1 MLHLVEAIMGK
12 HEVHAVGTAQQ
23 PTAVEGP
30 PRGRVV
36 GLVLGLT
43 VAVALMLLALVLP
56 AAHSG
61 PDKLPIAVSGP
72 QAAQRELVGKLE
84 AAHPG
89 AFNVVTKADADE
101 VAAAIKDRSVVG
113 GLSLTP
119 SGVTVQTASAAG
131 APYTTLLRSIG
142 TAMTDQGLKVTYVD
156 VVPYPSGDP
165 AGSGLTALGLPL
177 VFGGMASAVS
187 LSTLLK
193 RRWWL
198 RVAASIAFSVLAG
211 LAATAI
217 LQFWIGT
224 LEGNYWEAALTMMLG
239 IAAISLTVLGLESL
253 FGYPG
258 LLVGALVML
267 FVSNP
272 LSGIATGWQ
281 WLPHPWGAFGQWLPI
296 GATGNAMR
304 SVGFFEG
311 AQAGGSLLVLLGWA
325 IFGVVLTTIAH
336 LRHRRARE
344 AAASVADAQG
354 AELVAV

>member
-1 MLHLVEAIMGK
+1 MGK
-12 HEVHAVGTAQQ
+12 HEVHAGTAIQSA
-23 PTAVEGP
+23 TVGGP
-30 PRGRVV
+30 PPGRVF
-36 GLVLGLT
+36 GLVLGLA
-43 VAVALMLLALVLP
+43 VAVSLMVLALVLP

-61 PDKLPIAVSGP
+61 ADNLPIAVSGSP
-72 QAAQRELVGKLE
+72 AVQQELVGKLE

-89 AFNVVTKADADE
+89 AFDIVTKTDAAG

-113 GLSLTP
+113 GISLTQ

-131 APYTTLLRSIG
+131 APYVTLLRSIG

-156 VVPYPSGDP
+156 VVPYPSADP

-177 VFGGMASAVS
+177 VFGGMASAVT

-198 RVAASIAFSVLAG
+198 RVIASLAFSVFAG

-224 LEGNYWEAALTMMLG
+224 LEGNYWEEALTMMMG

-253 FGYPG
+253 FGYVG

-272 LSGIATGWQ
+272 LSGIASGPQ
-281 WLPHPWGAFGQWLPI
+281 WLPHPWGTLGQWLPI
-296 GATGNAMR
+296 GAAGNSMR
-304 SVGFFEG
+304 GVGFFDG
-311 AQAGGSLLVLLGWA
+311 ALAGGSLLILLGWVV
-325 IFGVVLTTIAH
+325 FGVALTTIAH
-336 LRHRRARE
+336 FRHVRARQR
-344 AAASVADAQG
+344 AAAVAAQP
-354 AELVAV
+354 ELVAA

>member
-1 MLHLVEAIMGK
+1 MGK
-12 HEVHAVGTAQQ
+12 HEVHAAAAAQQ
-23 PTAVEGP
+23 VAPVAGP
-30 PRGRVV
+30 PRGRIL

-43 VAVALMLLALVLP
+43 AAVALMLLALVLP

-61 PDKLPIAVSGP
+61 PDQLPIAVSGP
-72 QAAQRELVGKLE
+72 QAAQREFVGTLA

-89 AFNVVTKADADE
+89 AFDVISKADAAQ
-101 VAAAIKDRSVVG
+101 VATAIRDRSVVG
-113 GLSLTP
+113 GISLTQ
-119 SGVTVQTASAAG
+119 SGATVQTASAAG
-131 APYTTLLRSIG
+131 APYVTLLHTVG

-156 VVPYPSGDP
+156 VAPYPSAGP

-198 RVAASIAFSVLAG
+198 RVTASIAFAVLAG

-224 LEGNYWEAALTMMLG
+224 LEGNYWEAALTMILG

-258 LLVGALVML
+258 LLVGALLML

-272 LSGIATGWQ
+272 LSGIATGSQ
-281 WLPHPWGAFGQWLPI
+281 WLPHPWGTIGQWLPI

-304 SVGFFEG
+304 GVGFFGG
-311 AQAGGSLLVLLGWA
+311 ALAGGSLLVLLGWA
-325 IFGVVLTTIAH
+325 VFGVALTTIAH

-344 AAASVADAQG
+344 AAASLSTDRQLLPA
-354 AELVAV
+354 

>member
-1 MLHLVEAIMGK
+1 MGK
-12 HEVHAVGTAQQ
+12 HEVHAGTATQSAAVSG
-23 PTAVEGP
+23 PT
-30 PRGRVV
+30 RGRIF
-36 GLVLGLT
+36 GLVLGLA
-43 VAVALMLLALVLP
+43 VAVSLMVLALVLP

-61 PDKLPIAVSGP
+61 PDNLPIAVSGP
-72 QAAQRELVGKLE
+72 QTAQRELTGKLE

-89 AFNVVTKADADE
+89 AFEIVTKADAAD

-113 GLSLTP
+113 GISLTQ

-131 APYTTLLRSIG
+131 APYVTLLHSIG
-142 TAMTDQGLKVTYVD
+142 TGMTDQGIKVTYVD

-187 LSTLLK
+187 LSTILK

-198 RVAASIAFSVLAG
+198 RVTASLAFSVLAV

-224 LEGNYWEAALTMMLG
+224 LEGNYWEAALTMILG

-258 LLVGALVML
+258 LLVGALIML

-272 LSGIATGWQ
+272 LSGIPTGSQ
-281 WLPHPWGAFGQWLPI
+281 WLPHPWGTIGQWLPI
-296 GATGNAMR
+296 GAAGNAMR
-304 SVGFFEG
+304 GVGFFDG
-311 AQAGGSLLVLLGWA
+311 ALAGGSLLVLLGWA
-325 IFGVVLTTIAH
+325 IFGVALTSIAH
-336 LRHRRARE
+336 VRHARARQRATQATPE
-344 AAASVADAQG
+344 P
-354 AELVAV
+354 ELVAA

>member
-1 MLHLVEAIMGK
+1 MV
-12 HEVHAVGTAQQ
+12 
-23 PTAVEGP
+23 
-30 PRGRVV
+30 
-36 GLVLGLT
+36 
-43 VAVALMLLALVLP
+43 LALVLP
-56 AAHSG
+56 ASHSG
-61 PDKLPIAVSGP
+61 PDNLPIAVSGP
-72 QAAQRELVGKLE
+72 QAAQRELVGKLD

-89 AFNVVTKADADE
+89 AFDIVTKSDAAG

-113 GLSLTP
+113 GISLTP

-131 APYTTLLRSIG
+131 APYVTLLHSIG
-142 TAMTDQGLKVTYVD
+142 TGMTDQGLKVTYVD
-156 VVPYPSGDP
+156 VVPYPSADP

-198 RVAASIAFSVLAG
+198 RVIASLAFSVLAG

-224 LEGNYWEAALTMMLG
+224 LEGNFWEAALTMMLG

-272 LSGIATGWQ
+272 LSGIPTGSQ
-281 WLPHPWGAFGQWLPI
+281 WLPHPWGTIGQWLPI
-296 GATGNAMR
+296 GAAGNAVR
-304 SVGFFEG
+304 GVGFFDG
-311 AQAGGSLLVLLGWA
+311 ALAGGSLLVLLGWA
-325 IFGVVLTTIAH
+325 VFGVALTTIAH
-336 LRHRRARE
+336 VRHARARQQA
-344 AAASVADAQG
+344 AAASAQP
-354 AELVAV
+354 ELVAA